1 MAQHTVSEHWEPW
14 DRAQRFA
21 SRPLGSSWGSLPPKL
36 PRAKQCTKAA
46 PAHNSHTINS
56 NRNPLVW
63 TERCGLA
70 GEFLSA
76 QRTVIDTELTACSY
90 SFSRFIFMGS
100 YLQKDLQLC
109 ICERSAQR
117 LPRHEPYSSGVIP
130 AAPTATVLHAPKAA
144 IKYRDQHG
152 CRLNAPLGH
161 LDPLHQSVLTPLWK
175 QCLHT
180 WAKKGISDG
189 HTNFHGKSST
199 RPKYPPNQYTF
210 QVLSHASSH
219 WRLFFFFPEYS
230 FKLHLIR

>member
-1 MAQHTVSEHWEPW
+1 
-14 DRAQRFA
+14 
-21 SRPLGSSWGSLPPKL
+21 
-36 PRAKQCTKAA
+36 
-46 PAHNSHTINS
+46 
-56 NRNPLVW
+56 
-63 TERCGLA
+63 
-70 GEFLSA
+70 
-76 QRTVIDTELTACSY
+76 
-90 SFSRFIFMGS
+90 MGS

-199 RPKYPPNQYTF
+199 QPNQHPTQPAPTQRCCSRHCFGIGNQGAQSKARRSKTF
-210 QVLSHASSH
+210 LCTAGMVLGQSWA
-219 WRLFFFFPEYS
+219 RGTCARPAP
-230 FKLHLIR
+230 KLPVPAVGPWGCPQTRPCPSLLGEENLPALL